1 MAGDFKGEQVM
12 GANYQKQM
20 ADRVSGM
27 AYAYDYAV
35 KHGLDALKKELQF
48 RRATYLQMEVD
59 TERCNQIFEDAF
71 TKIYNAYNVAVYKVL
86 HDKYGFAEKR
96 LKEFTNAFNEVVN
109 DIATTDNYGNML
121 YTFGDYAEEFN
132 RKYDLGLNMDKID
145 EVDALNKRSFGKGAD
160 IHAIE
165 ILLHEHG
172 FGEAAEFL
180 MEYLS

>member
-1 MAGDFKGEQVM
+1 MK
-12 GANYQKQM
+12 
-20 ADRVSGM
+20 
-27 AYAYDYAV
+27 
-35 KHGLDALKKELQF
+35 
-48 RRATYLQMEVD
+48 
-59 TERCNQIFEDAF
+59 
-71 TKIYNAYNVAVYKVL
+71 
-86 HDKYGFAEKR
+86 
-96 LKEFTNAFNEVVN
+96 
-109 DIATTDNYGNML
+109 DISTTDNYGNML